1 MADSQ
6 HDPLAPLRQ
15 LVAGTEDPDQL
26 ELVAAL
32 VDLVAHDTDLVLE
45 QIHSARD
52 IAARTKAGAW
62 IGNTELA
69 EIMDDADHFVKRY
82 KTQRDDVAQLKS
94 ALQAK
99 QPTPES

>member
-6 HDPLAPLRQ
+6 FDRLAPLRR
-15 LVAGTEDPDQL
+15 LIEGAEDPDQL
-26 ELVAAL
+26 GLVAAL

-45 QIHSARD
+45 QVHSARD

-82 KTQRDDVAQLKS
+82 KMQRDDVAQLKMD
-94 ALQAK
+94 LQAK
-99 QPTPES
+99 QQTPES